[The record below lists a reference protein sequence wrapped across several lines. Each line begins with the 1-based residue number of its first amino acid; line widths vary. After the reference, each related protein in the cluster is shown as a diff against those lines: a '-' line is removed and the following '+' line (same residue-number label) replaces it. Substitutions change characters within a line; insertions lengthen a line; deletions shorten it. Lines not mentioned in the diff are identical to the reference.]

1 MAGGKCCD
9 RGDAEHC
16 NRGSADDRRLPNR
29 SDSAAASNDLF
40 GCRAEGEIGRQ
51 LAELFA
57 EVVLAHEFSSRA
69 GENAGTLMSERSV
82 SERSVSE
89 RLGERR
95 SLASAFDDVLF
106 TVPTDTPT
114 CAATSASLR

>member
-1 MAGGKCCD
+1 MAAGKCCD
-9 RGDAEHC
+9 RGDAEHR

-57 EVVLAHEFSSRA
+57 EVVLAHEVSSRA
-69 GENAGTLMSERSV
+69 GENAGTLM

-114 CAATSASLR
+114 CAATSASLRST